1 MAGDTALLPQPTG
14 GLAPGAALALLVHVG
29 LVVALTIGVNWRM
42 KQADTVSAELW
53 AALPQVAAPRLEEP
67 PTPTPAPPPP
77 RPEPPPP
84 KAATPPAV
92 NEAQI
97 AIERERK
104 AREEREKERE
114 RAEAEKKKREA
125 EADKKREA
133 DEKKKR
139 EQAEKAEKAD
149 QERREKLRE
158 EQLKRMQG
166 TLSGSGAP
174 TSTGTAAVDAAPSA
188 GYAGRL
194 IAHIRP
200 NIVFADTLPG
210 NPAADVEVRAAPGG
224 TVISRRLVKS
234 SGFKDWDEAVLRAI
248 DRSGTLPRDT
258 DGRVPS
264 TIIIT
269 FRRNE

>member
-1 MAGDTALLPQPTG
+1 
-14 GLAPGAALALLVHVG
+14 
-29 LVVALTIGVNWRM
+29 
-42 KQADTVSAELW
+42 
-53 AALPQVAAPRLEEP
+53 VAAPRLEQP
-67 PTPTPAPPPP
+67 PAPTPAPPP
-77 RPEPPPP
+77 RPEPPAP

-92 NEAQI
+92 SEAQI
-97 AIERERK
+97 AIERDRK

-114 RAEAEKKKREA
+114 KAEADKKKREA
-125 EADKKREA
+125 DAEKKREL
-133 DEKKKR
+133 DEKRKR
-139 EQAEKAEKAD
+139 DAAEKAEKAD
-149 QERREKLRE
+149 QARLDKLRE

-166 TLSGSGAP
+166 TLSGSGSP

-200 NIVFADTLPG
+200 NIVFSETLPG

-224 TVISRRLVKS
+224 TIISRRLIKG

-248 DRSGTLPRDT
+248 DKSGTLPRDT

-269 FRRNE
+269 FKRNE

>member
-1 MAGDTALLPQPTG
+1 MAGDTALLPQAPG
-14 GLAPGAALALLVHVG
+14 GLAPGAALALLVHAG
-29 LVVALTIGVNWRM
+29 LVVALTLGVNWRV
-42 KQADTVSAELW
+42 KNADVVSAELW
-53 AALPQVAAPRLEEP
+53 AAVPQVAAPRIEQP
-67 PTPTPAPPPP
+67 PAPTPAPPPP
-77 RPEPPPP
+77 RPEPPAP
-84 KAATPPAV
+84 KVATPPAV

-114 RAEAEKKKREA
+114 RAEAEKKKRDAEA
-125 EADKKREA
+125 EKKRELA
-133 DEKKKR
+133 ER
-139 EQAEKAEKAD
+139 AEKAEKAE
-149 QERREKLRE
+149 QARLEKLRE
-158 EQLKRMQG
+158 DQLRRMQG

-200 NIVFADTLPG
+200 NIVFSETLPG

-224 TVISRRLVKS
+224 TVISRRLIKS

-269 FRRNE
+269 FKRNE

>member
-1 MAGDTALLPQPTG
+1 MAGDTALLPQPPG
-14 GLAPGAALALLVHVG
+14 GLAPGAALALVVHVG
-29 LVVALTIGVNWRM
+29 LIAALTLGVNWRM
-42 KQADTVSAELW
+42 KQADVVSAELW
-53 AALPQVAAPRLEEP
+53 AALPQVAAPKVEQPAPE
-67 PTPTPAPPPP
+67 PAPPPP
-77 RPEPPPP
+77 KPEPPP

-114 RAEAEKKKREA
+114 KAEAEKKKREA
-125 EADKKREA
+125 EADRKRELE
-133 DEKKKR
+133 EKKKR

-174 TSTGTAAVDAAPSA
+174 TSTGSAAVDAAPSA